1 MGMDAKEVTR
11 ERGSSYWMNRFGEE
25 KLGTFFFFQEN
36 LSSGG
41 HAFPYVVIVVT
52 LTLKTLHNGVY

>member
-11 ERGSSYWMNRFGEE
+11 ERGSSYWMGSFGKE
-25 KLGTFFFFQEN
+25 KLGTFSFFQEN
-36 LSSGG
+36 LSSSG

-52 LTLKTLHNGVY
+52 LTLKTFNNAIY